1 MKRALKYLAVALSVV
16 MMLSLLA
23 ACGEQTEQENGAAEL
38 ISDTND
44 ADGFETVNDD
54 TNSDEVDESD
64 TEKAESDSSA
74 SSGDDEK
81 TETEQT
87 GKSDGTV
94 DLPVLPL

>member
-1 MKRALKYLAVALSVV
+1 MKMKLKYLAVALSVV

-23 ACGEQTEQENGAAEL
+23 ACGEQTKKEDGTTEFV
-38 ISDTND
+38 SDTDD

-54 TNSDEVDESD
+54 KTSDEVDESD
-64 TEKAESDSSA
+64 TEKTKSDSSA

-81 TETEQT
+81 AESEQT

-94 DLPVLPL
+94 DLPILPL